1 LSEVPLWPDNDGWR
15 PRGPGPWDWVADEV
29 LDAENFLSHRVV
41 DEVNQDPLVSGGQMV
56 VTVQNGVVILEG
68 YADTAETR
76 EAAVRRA
83 WATPGVFDV
92 CNMLTVDLHRSQD

>member
-1 LSEVPLWPDNDGWR
+1 MAPIWPDNDGWL
-15 PRGPGPWDWVADEV
+15 PRGQGPGDRIADEV
-29 LDAENFLSHRVV
+29 LEAENFLSHLVA
-41 DEVNQDPLVSGGQMV
+41 DEINQDPQVGSGQMV

-68 YADTAETR
+68 CADTAETR

-92 CNMLTVDLHRSQD
+92 CNMLAVGPDRFRR

>member
-1 LSEVPLWPDNDGWR
+1 MGPLWPDNDGWL
-15 PRGPGPWDWVADEV
+15 PQGHGTGDWVADEV
-29 LDAENFLSHRVV
+29 LAAENFLSHLVA
-41 DEVNQDPLVSGGQMV
+41 DEMNQDPELSGGQMV

-68 YADTAETR
+68 YADTSETR

-92 CNMLTVDLHRSQD
+92 CNMLTVDDAGQFPG